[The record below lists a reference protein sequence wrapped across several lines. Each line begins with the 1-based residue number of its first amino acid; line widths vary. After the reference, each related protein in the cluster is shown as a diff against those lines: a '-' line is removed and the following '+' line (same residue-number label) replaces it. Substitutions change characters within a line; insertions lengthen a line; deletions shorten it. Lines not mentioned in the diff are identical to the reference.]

1 MTGTPEEA
9 GPAALDDPV
18 VEVRLPAGDPGG
30 YRVHVAPGL
39 LDELG
44 RMCDEAAPAHRYAVV
59 ADETVAGRY
68 GERALAALEA
78 VAAADLHTFPP
89 GEGHKDRDQWRRL
102 TDALLAAGHGRDS
115 AVVALGGGVTGDLAG
130 FVAST
135 FLRGVPV
142 VQVPTSLLAMVDAA
156 VGGKTGTNTAA
167 GKNLVGTFHH
177 PRLVVADTTTLATL
191 PEEHLAAGLAEAV
204 RSAAVADPA
213 LFEWMEARA
222 GSGLA
227 TDAEE
232 LARLVRACVA
242 VKAAVVSEDPT
253 ERGRREVLNFG
264 HTVGHA
270 LERLSGWDL
279 LHGHAVAAGM
289 RVEAR
294 LGEELGVTA
303 AGTARRLTELLDRC
317 GHVGRPERGRDPREV
332 LEAAGS
338 DKKSRE
344 GSLRWVLLERIG
356 RVSRDA
362 GGAWARALPE
372 GRERPLLELALRA
385 SVSGTGSRSEVS

>member
-1 MTGTPEEA
+1 MTGTSDEA
-9 GPAALDDPV
+9 GPAALDRSP
-18 VEVRLPAGDPGG
+18 VEVRLPPPDPGG

-39 LDELG
+39 LDDLG
-44 RMCDEAAPAHRYAVV
+44 RLCAEAAPAHRYAVV
-59 ADETVAGRY
+59 ADETVADLD
-68 GERALAALEA
+68 GERALAALEEG
-78 VAAADLHTFPP
+78 AAADLHTFPP
-89 GEGHKDRDQWRRL
+89 GEAHKDRDQWRRL

-115 AVVALGGGVTGDLAG
+115 VVVALGGGVTGDLAG

-142 VQVPTSLLAMVDAA
+142 VQVPTSLLAMVDAS

-167 GKNLVGTFHH
+167 GKNLVGTFHQ
-177 PRLVVADTTTLATL
+177 PRLVVADTGTLATL
-191 PEEHLAAGLAEAV
+191 SEEHLAAGLAEAV

-222 GSGLA
+222 GPGLTA
-227 TDAEE
+227 DAEG
-232 LARLVRACVA
+232 LARLVQACVA
-242 VKAAVVSEDPT
+242 VKASVVSEDPT
-253 ERGRREVLNFG
+253 EQGRREVLNFG

-270 LERLSGWDL
+270 LERLSGWEL

-317 GHVGRPERGRDPREV
+317 GHAGRPERDRGPREV

-344 GSLRWVLLERIG
+344 GRLRWVLLERIG
-356 RVSRDA
+356 RVSRGA
-362 GGAWARALPE
+362 GGGWARVLPE
-372 GRERPLLELALRA
+372 GREGPLLERALRA
-385 SVSGTGSRSEVS
+385 SVSGTGSRSEAS